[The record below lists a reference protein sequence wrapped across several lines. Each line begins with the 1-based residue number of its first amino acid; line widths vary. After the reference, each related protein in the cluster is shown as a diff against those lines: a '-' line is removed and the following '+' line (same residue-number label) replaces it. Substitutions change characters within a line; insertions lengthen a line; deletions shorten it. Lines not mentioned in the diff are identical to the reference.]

1 VSGTQQ
7 ISEVSPLNVAK
18 TLLLV
23 TCPCFRASYQV
34 SSRPFGNMAR
44 RVFSKYFYFLMSL
57 LIIVAIVYGFIFTVE
72 RNLVHPAVQRPWI
85 LYVHATIFTGW
96 LAFFLLQTILVR
108 SRKVTWHRRLG
119 GFGVVLGSLIP
130 IVGVSTAI
138 VMGRFNIGV
147 LHLPDVETS
156 LIVPLFDMV
165 CFTSTFP
172 LAVYWRKK
180 PELHRRLM
188 LVASCALTAAGFGR
202 FVGHALPDYLFYGG
216 VDLLILLGV
225 VRDLILDR
233 RIHRVYLIVLPLF
246 IVGQVITTYVAWHGV
261 PFWIRIA
268 HRLLQ

>member
-1 VSGTQQ
+1 MIEPDSLTDQ
-7 ISEVSPLNVAK
+7 SM
-18 TLLLV
+18 V
-23 TCPCFRASYQV
+23 TAANSIAQA
-34 SSRPFGNMAR
+34 SSRPFGNMVR
-44 RVFSKYFYFLMSL
+44 RVLSKYFYFLMSL
-57 LIIVAIVYGFIFTVE
+57 LIVAAIVYGFSFTVE
-72 RNLVHPAVQRPWI
+72 KNLIHPAVPRPWI

-130 IVGVSTAI
+130 IVGISTAI
-138 VMGRFNIGV
+138 VMGRFDIGV
-147 LHLPDVETS
+147 LHLPDVENS

-188 LVASCALTAAGFGR
+188 LVAVCALTAAGFGR
-202 FVGHALPDYLFYGG
+202 FVHPDYLFYGG

-261 PFWIRIA
+261 PFWMRIA